1 MKYICTDFIMTEVIK
16 KKLTKKNPKNNNV
29 FSTPS
34 FDNFELFVYLEKLNV
49 LLFFLNLK
57 ELYMLSDIFIH
68 VSVYLLVRKL
78 LCNNFT
84 KRKISSTD

>member
-16 KKLTKKNPKNNNV
+16 KKLTKKTPK
-29 FSTPS
+29 PS